1 MTDKMKK
8 YRLFPAIC
16 LAAALLLSACS
27 QDELVENTAL
37 PEGEYPL
44 RIGSVTLSAEVS
56 EQPWTRVTEDA
67 TDGKSSVWEWNGTE
81 TIRVQL
87 GDEATTYTLN
97 TDKTLTADQQLYWT
111 STDPATVAAWY
122 PTYETVD
129 LSDQS
134 NGLAYVL
141 KAEVQDATYNN
152 EITLG
157 FKHQLAKVRVV
168 LGGTQAAL
176 AQSVEVYGYTTCTN
190 NEGTPIVGSTQDWI
204 KMKHTTYADGTECWE
219 ANVVPGNITLENFVR
234 INGQTATINDGF
246 PTTLDASTMYTIDLT
261 VGENQIFG
269 GETITKPGEYIVKG
283 TVTESITL
291 DSEDITLI
299 LEDADI
305 NTNGIAI
312 NIVSGNPTLKIQGTE
327 NAVKSTTSTAIHVGS
342 GCTLTI
348 EGVNGT
354 TDDKLKAEGGKN
366 EGTASGSGN
375 AGAGIGS
382 SNGGNIII
390 RNITIEAQGN
400 SWYHYLGY
408 VQGGGAAIGS
418 SGPGYCGDIT
428 ITDATITA
436 IGGHYAA
443 AIGMGYSVEGSED
456 SNLKM
461 GTIRISNSIITAQ
474 GGESASA
481 IGFPY
486 LSYLQNPT
494 AGEIYIETKE
504 SSNTFLN
511 RLTITSGKFKIGKG
525 SFNEY
530 NSFYGT
536 NGGTWPGVTLK
547 ASDGTQTSP
556 DGIGQ

>member
-168 LGGTQAAL
+168 LSGTQAAL
-176 AQSVEVYGYTTCTN
+176 AQSVEVYGYTTLAKDEETDLRQHRVL
-190 NEGTPIVGSTQDWI
+190 G
-204 KMKHTTYADGTECWE
+204 
-219 ANVVPGNITLENFVR
+219 
-234 INGQTATINDGF
+234 GQRSAGR
-246 PTTLDASTMYTIDLT
+246 Y
-261 VGENQIFG
+261 
-269 GETITKPGEYIVKG
+269 
-283 TVTESITL
+283 
-291 DSEDITLI
+291 
-299 LEDADI
+299 
-305 NTNGIAI
+305 
-312 NIVSGNPTLKIQGTE
+312 NPYQLYP
-327 NAVKSTTSTAIHVGS
+327 
-342 GCTLTI
+342 
-348 EGVNGT
+348 
-354 TDDKLKAEGGKN
+354 DK
-366 EGTASGSGN
+366 
-375 AGAGIGS
+375 
-382 SNGGNIII
+382 
-390 RNITIEAQGN
+390 R
-400 SWYHYLGY
+400 
-408 VQGGGAAIGS
+408 
-418 SGPGYCGDIT
+418 P
-428 ITDATITA
+428 
-436 IGGHYAA
+436 
-443 AIGMGYSVEGSED
+443 
-456 SNLKM
+456 
-461 GTIRISNSIITAQ
+461 
-474 GGESASA
+474 
-481 IGFPY
+481 
-486 LSYLQNPT
+486 
-494 AGEIYIETKE
+494 
-504 SSNTFLN
+504 N
-511 RLTITSGKFKIGKG
+511 RYDK
-525 SFNEY
+525 
-530 NSFYGT
+530 
-536 NGGTWPGVTLK
+536 
-547 ASDGTQTSP
+547 
-556 DGIGQ
+556 